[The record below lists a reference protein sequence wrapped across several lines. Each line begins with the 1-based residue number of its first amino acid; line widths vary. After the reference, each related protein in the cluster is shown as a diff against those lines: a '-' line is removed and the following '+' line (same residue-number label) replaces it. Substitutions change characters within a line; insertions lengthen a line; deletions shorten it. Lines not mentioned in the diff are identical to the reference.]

1 VNIVL
6 LTIGFMGL
14 VMLVMAVGVIAG
26 RAPLKGSCGGP
37 GGTDCL
43 CEKRGE
49 PPKCKA
55 LKEAAARLRAEQ
67 AAAER
72 SQTPAS

>member
-1 VNIVL
+1 MNIVL
-6 LTIGFMGL
+6 LSIALIGII
-14 VMLVMAVGVIAG
+14 MLGMAIGVIAG

-43 CEKRGE
+43 CEKRGI

-55 LKEAAARLRAEQ
+55 LKDAAARLREEGRLPEIPGKQ
-67 AAAER
+67 
-72 SQTPAS
+72 S